1 MTSQQQLILKE
12 ISKLITDFRKYEEC
26 FGLAASFCTPPWS
39 QAVGN
44 VSGVFTHA
52 RLTLEDVEQ
61 ELEKNF
67 RDINIFSNKE
77 DNAM

>member
-26 FGLAASFCTPPWS
+26 FGLATSFCTPPWS
-39 QAVGN
+39 QTVSDA
-44 VSGVFTHA
+44 SGVFTHA

-61 ELEKNF
+61 ELEKKF
-67 RDINIFSNKE
+67 RNINIFSNKE
-77 DNAM
+77 NNAL

>member
-1 MTSQQQLILKE
+1 MTNQQQLILKE

-26 FGLAASFCTPPWS
+26 FGLASSICTPPWS

-52 RLTLEDVEQ
+52 RLTLEDVAH

-67 RDINIFSNKE
+67 RDVKNLSTEENE
-77 DNAM
+77 TL